1 MLLRASSTTVS
12 AVAPVDLC
20 LAVSGAGEWVGLGV
34 KGGGVDHAATKGDL
48 VVMTILCEKI
58 EYMHLDRDIIVMPRA
73 DAE

>member
-1 MLLRASSTTVS
+1 M
-12 AVAPVDLC
+12 
-20 LAVSGAGEWVGLGV
+20 GV